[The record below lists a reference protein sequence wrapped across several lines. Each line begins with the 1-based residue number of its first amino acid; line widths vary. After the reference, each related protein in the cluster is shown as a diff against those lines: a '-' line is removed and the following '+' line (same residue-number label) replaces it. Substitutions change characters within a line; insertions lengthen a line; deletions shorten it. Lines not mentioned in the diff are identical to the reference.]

1 MYDYS
6 YSYSSGD
13 AEASIAVLGSMLIIS
28 LVIGLI
34 FYIFESVGLYTLAK
48 RRGIHNPGLAWVPV
62 ARDWVMGSLSDQ
74 YALRLGQHK
83 GYRRI
88 LPILGAVVT
97 ILAVLILSFSL
108 QFVVRLASGDPV
120 LYAQLYQASNNPEE
134 AVLLI
139 FGSVVP
145 FVSILYI
152 VGIVYMVFYF
162 ITLYKLFQSCR
173 PGSAVGYLLLS
184 IFLGFLRPFL
194 IFACRNSDEGYMMP
208 AYYPPYGTYP
218 PQGGAPYNPQGGYY
232 NPPQGGAPYNP
243 QGGYYNPPQGGAP
256 YTPPQG
262 GYYNPPQGGA
272 PYTPPQGGYYNP
284 SQNGASY
291 TPPQGGY
298 YNPPQA
304 GTPYTPPQNNGD
316 AAPKDPYHDSYNE
329 PKE

>member
-74 YALRLGQHK
+74 YAMRLGQNK
-83 GYRRI
+83 SYRKV
-88 LPILGAVVT
+88 LPALGAVVT

-194 IFACRNSDEGYMMP
+194 VFACRNSDEGYMMP
-208 AYYPPYGTYP
+208 TYYPPYGNYPPQGGYYP
-218 PQGGAPYNPQGGYY
+218 PQGGAPYTPSQGGYYPPQGGYY
-232 NPPQGGAPYNP
+232 
-243 QGGYYNPPQGGAP
+243 PPQGGAP
-256 YTPPQG
+256 YTPPQS
-262 GYYNPPQGGA
+262 GYYNPPQNGT
-272 PYTPPQGGYYNP
+272 PYTPPQN
-284 SQNGASY
+284 
-291 TPPQGGY
+291 GY

-304 GTPYTPPQNNGD
+304 GTPYTPPQNNGNS
-316 AAPKDPYHDSYNE
+316 APKDPYSDSYNE

>member
-1 MYDYS
+1 
-6 YSYSSGD
+6 
-13 AEASIAVLGSMLIIS
+13 
-28 LVIGLI
+28 
-34 FYIFESVGLYTLAK
+34 
-48 RRGIHNPGLAWVPV
+48 
-62 ARDWVMGSLSDQ
+62 
-74 YALRLGQHK
+74 
-83 GYRRI
+83 
-88 LPILGAVVT
+88 
-97 ILAVLILSFSL
+97 
-108 QFVVRLASGDPV
+108 
-120 LYAQLYQASNNPEE
+120 QLYQASNNPEE

-194 IFACRNSDEGYMMP
+194 IFACRNSDEGYMMS
-208 AYYPPYGTYP
+208 AYYPPYGTY
-218 PQGGAPYNPQGGYY
+218 
-232 NPPQGGAPYNP
+232 PPQGGAPYNP

-262 GYYNPPQGGA
+262 GYYNPPQNGAPYNPQGGYYNPPQNGA

-284 SQNGASY
+284 SQNGAPY

-316 AAPKDPYHDSYNE
+316 AAPKDPYNDSYNE

>member
-74 YALRLGQHK
+74 YAMRLGQNK
-83 GYRRI
+83 SYRKV
-88 LPILGAVVT
+88 LPALGAVVT
-97 ILAVLILSFSL
+97 VLAVLVLSFTI
-108 QFVVRLASGDPV
+108 QFMVRLATGDPV

-184 IFLGFLRPFL
+184 IFLSFLRPFL

-208 AYYPPYGTYP
+208 TYYPPYGNYPPQGGYYP
-218 PQGGAPYNPQGGYY
+218 PQGGAPYTPPQGGYY
-232 NPPQGGAPYNP
+232 
-243 QGGYYNPPQGGAP
+243 PPQGGAP

-262 GYYNPPQGGA
+262 GYYNPPQNGT
-272 PYTPPQGGYYNP
+272 PYTPPQN
-284 SQNGASY
+284 
-291 TPPQGGY
+291 GY

-304 GTPYTPPQNNGD
+304 GTPYTPPQNNGNS
-316 AAPKDPYHDSYNE
+316 APKDPYSDSYNE

>member
-194 IFACRNSDEGYMMP
+194 IFACRNSDEGYMMS
-208 AYYPPYGTYP
+208 AYYPPYGRRP
-218 PQGGAPYNPQGGYY
+218 I
-232 NPPQGGAPYNP
+232 
-243 QGGYYNPPQGGAP
+243 
-256 YTPPQG
+256 
-262 GYYNPPQGGA
+262 
-272 PYTPPQGGYYNP
+272 
-284 SQNGASY
+284 
-291 TPPQGGY
+291 
-298 YNPPQA
+298 
-304 GTPYTPPQNNGD
+304 
-316 AAPKDPYHDSYNE
+316 
-329 PKE
+329 

>member
-1 MYDYS
+1 MSDYT

-13 AEASIAVLGSMLIIS
+13 ASVNVALGGALIAS
-28 LVIGLI
+28 LVVGLI
-34 FYIFESVGLYTLAK
+34 FYIFESAGLYTLAK

-74 YALRLGQHK
+74 YAMRLGQNK
-83 GYRRI
+83 SYRKV
-88 LPILGAVVT
+88 LPALGAVVT
-97 ILAVLILSFSL
+97 ILAVLILAFSL

-194 IFACRNSDEGYMMP
+194 VFACRNSDEGYMMP
-208 AYYPPYGTYP
+208 TYYPPYGNYP
-218 PQGGAPYNPQGGYY
+218 PQGGYYPPQGGYY
-232 NPPQGGAPYNP
+232 
-243 QGGYYNPPQGGAP
+243 PPQGGAP
-256 YTPPQG
+256 YTPPQS
-262 GYYNPPQGGA
+262 GYYNPPQNGT
-272 PYTPPQGGYYNP
+272 PYTPPQN
-284 SQNGASY
+284 
-291 TPPQGGY
+291 GY

-304 GTPYTPPQNNGD
+304 GTPYTPPQNNGNS
-316 AAPKDPYHDSYNE
+316 APKDPYSDSYNE

>member
-1 MYDYS
+1 MSEYS
-6 YSYSSGD
+6 YYYAPSE
-13 AEASIAVLGSMLIIS
+13 AEVMLALGTLLIVVSVIA
-28 LVIGLI
+28 LI
-34 FYIFESVGLYTLAK
+34 FYIFESAGLYTLAK
-48 RRGIHNPGLAWVPV
+48 RRGIHYPGLAWVPV

-74 YALRLGQHK
+74 YAMRLGQNK
-83 GYRRI
+83 SYRKV
-88 LPILGAVVT
+88 LPALGAVVT
-97 ILAVLILSFSL
+97 ILAVLVLSFII
-108 QFVVRLASGDPV
+108 QFMVRLATGDPV

-194 IFACRNSDEGYMMP
+194 VFACRNSDEGYMMP
-208 AYYPPYGTYP
+208 TYYPPYGNYP
-218 PQGGAPYNPQGGYY
+218 PQGGYYPPQGGYY
-232 NPPQGGAPYNP
+232 
-243 QGGYYNPPQGGAP
+243 PPQGGAP
-256 YTPPQG
+256 YTPPQS
-262 GYYNPPQGGA
+262 GYYNPPQNGT
-272 PYTPPQGGYYNP
+272 PYTPPQN
-284 SQNGASY
+284 
-291 TPPQGGY
+291 GY

-304 GTPYTPPQNNGD
+304 GTPYTPPQNNGNS
-316 AAPKDPYHDSYNE
+316 APKDPYSDSYNE

>member
-13 AEASIAVLGSMLIIS
+13 AEASIAVLSSMLIIS

-74 YALRLGQHK
+74 YAMRLGQNK
-83 GYRRI
+83 SYRKV
-88 LPILGAVVT
+88 LPALGAVVT
-97 ILAVLILSFSL
+97 ILAVLILAFSL

-194 IFACRNSDEGYMMP
+194 VFACRNSDEGYMMP
-208 AYYPPYGTYP
+208 TYYPPYGNYP
-218 PQGGAPYNPQGGYY
+218 PQGGYY
-232 NPPQGGAPYNP
+232 
-243 QGGYYNPPQGGAP
+243 PPQGGAP

-262 GYYNPPQGGA
+262 GYYPPQGGT

-284 SQNGASY
+284 PQNGAPY
-291 TPPQGGY
+291 TPPQNGY

-304 GTPYTPPQNNGD
+304 GTPYTPPQNNGNS
-316 AAPKDPYHDSYNE
+316 APKDPYSDSYNE